1 MKYIKKF
8 ESFGLILGTISGIFI
23 FEKIR
28 QFLKK
33 EYQNRH
39 LVGLVTEILLDMK
52 YNRKD
57 TTYKISDFP
66 DYYRL
71 YNDDIYLKVFKN
83 ENKLMF
89 SYKNELIDINIIDFY
104 RKAIIGWIE
113 NEIHNNDWLNK
124 ERKNTVK

>member
-8 ESFGLILGTISGIFI
+8 ESLALTIGTISGIFI

-33 EYQNRH
+33 EYQNQK
-39 LVGLVTEILLDMK
+39 LVNLVSDILQDMK
-52 YNRKD
+52 YNRKN

-71 YNDDIYLKVFKN
+71 YNDDIYIKVFKN

-89 SYKNELIDINIIDFY
+89 SYKNQLIDIKIIDFY
-104 RKAIIGWIE
+104 RKAIINYIE
-113 NEIHNNDWLNK
+113 NEINNGDWLNK
-124 ERKNTVK
+124 ERE